1 MKKMQ
6 TRDWWVLKKMLKR
19 RYPQLSEEDLQF
31 TNGKEQD
38 LLLRLQR
45 RTGKSQE
52 ELSRIIKS
60 IQVAYLQQTLL

>member
-19 RYPQLSEEDLQF
+19 RYPQLSEEDLHF

>member
-6 TRDWWVLKKMLKR
+6 LRDWWVLKKMLKR

-31 TNGKEQD
+31 TYGKEQE
-38 LLLRLQR
+38 LLTRLQR

-52 ELSRIIKS
+52 ELSRIIRG